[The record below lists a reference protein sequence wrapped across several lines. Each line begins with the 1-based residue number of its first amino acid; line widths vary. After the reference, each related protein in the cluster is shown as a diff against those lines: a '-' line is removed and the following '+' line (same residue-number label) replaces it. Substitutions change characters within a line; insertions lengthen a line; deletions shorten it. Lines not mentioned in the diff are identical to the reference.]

1 MGQKPGESSRASREP
16 VRIPDADESKA
27 PREWRQELMEAMRE
41 RAPEKFRD
49 EVRRYYEELVK

>member
-1 MGQKPGESSRASREP
+1 
-16 VRIPDADESKA
+16 VRIPNADEYKA

-49 EVRRYYEELVK
+49 EVRRYYEELVR